1 MITYEELER
10 IKSRTLTRRARWFG
24 ISPVEDVLR
33 LLEEAEGPNPEHLES
48 VETFMDLCRDEWYK
62 P

>member
-10 IKSRTLTRRARWFG
+10 IRSRTLTRRARWFG

-33 LLEEAEGPNPEHLES
+33 LLEEIGVFNKELVYGALQELIHEG
-48 VETFMDLCRDEWYK
+48 TFDE
-62 P
+62 